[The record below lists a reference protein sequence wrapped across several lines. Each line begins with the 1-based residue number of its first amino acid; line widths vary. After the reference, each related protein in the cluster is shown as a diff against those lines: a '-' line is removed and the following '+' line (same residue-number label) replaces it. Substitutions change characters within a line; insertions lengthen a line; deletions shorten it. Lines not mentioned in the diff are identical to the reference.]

1 MNYEIDSLKQK
12 IELTMNELFSGIGA
26 QKRGIDNTGLFD
38 CEVICTSD
46 IDKDAMLS
54 YAAIH
59 CGLTPELIENYE
71 SPSAEEM
78 AEYLDSLNI
87 GYGFEKGKAYDWYK
101 KLKSKDLKKYYLACV
116 LSKNMGNISKID
128 ELPYADLW
136 TYSFPCTDISVAGRQ
151 AGIIKGKTRSGL
163 LYEIER
169 LLNKA
174 AETNTLPKYL
184 LLENVKNLVGKKFK
198 PQFDDWVTYLDNMG
212 FNTYYQVINAKDC
225 GIPQN
230 RERVFAISIRKDIDT
245 KKFTFPKPFDN
256 GMRLKDILEDEVDEK
271 YYINSDASKK
281 LIQELLDNGTIGNAT
296 GVAQRGR
303 YTDDNSTEQ
312 QIEVRNDENANCITS
327 VSKDSMVVDTPA
339 CFRYER
345 TEEGKALRKQYETH
359 EIHHGFNE
367 YRDLKPRKDGISNT
381 VSTVLKDN
389 LTLTS
394 ERERERESNRK
405 TIDLSLNEPREI
417 DTANCITS
425 RYDGGVSTIRQYRT
439 GVVETN
445 SNVSNEL
452 PQD

>member
-1 MNYEIDSLKQK
+1 MNNKIDFFTQK
-12 IELTMNELFSGIGA
+12 VKLTMNEMFSGIGC

-71 SPSAEEM
+71 YPPAEKM
-78 AEYLDSLNI
+78 AEYLNSRNI
-87 GYGFEKGKAYDWYK
+87 GYNFEESKPFDWQK

-116 LSKNMGNISKID
+116 LSKNMGDISKIE

-136 TYSFPCTDISVAGRQ
+136 TYSFPCQSISVAGKQ
-151 AGIIKGKTRSGL
+151 EGIIKGKTRSGL

-169 LLNKA
+169 LLDKA
-174 AETNTLPKYL
+174 KETNTLPKYL

-198 PQFDDWVTYLDNMG
+198 AQFDDWIAYLDGMG
-212 FNTYYQVINAKDC
+212 FNTYYQILNAKEC
-225 GIPQN
+225 GVPQN

-245 KKFTFPKPFDN
+245 KKFTFSKPFDN
-256 GMRLKDILEDEVDEK
+256 CMRLKDILEDKVDEK
-271 YYINSDASKK
+271 YYIENDASKK
-281 LIQELLDNGTIGNAT
+281 LIQELYDNGTISNIT

-312 QIEVRNDENANCITS
+312 QIEIRDDETANCITS
-327 VSKDSMVVDTPA
+327 VSKDSMIVDTPA
-339 CFRYER
+339 CLRYER
-345 TEEGKALRKQYETH
+345 TDEGKALRKQYEAH

-367 YRDLKPRKDGISNT
+367 HRDLKPRTDDVSNT

-389 LTLTS
+389 LVLIS
-394 ERERERESNRK
+394 ERERERERESNRK
-405 TIDLSLNEPREI
+405 TIDLSLNDPREI
-417 DTANCITS
+417 DVANCITA
-425 RYDGGVSTIRQYRT
+425 RYDGGVSSIKQYRT
-439 GVVETN
+439 GVVE
-445 SNVSNEL
+445 SKGI
-452 PQD
+452 